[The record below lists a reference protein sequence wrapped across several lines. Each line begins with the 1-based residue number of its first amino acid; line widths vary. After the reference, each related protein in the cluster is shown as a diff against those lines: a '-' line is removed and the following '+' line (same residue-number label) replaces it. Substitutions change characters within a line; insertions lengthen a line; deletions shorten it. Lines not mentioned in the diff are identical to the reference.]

1 MHVSRNTFGLTTTT
15 FETEDDMKKELN
27 HVKDE
32 KTLIEAFTHI
42 AQAHVDAYQYDLDEG
57 SATLFA
63 QASIKQFIEDTRPI
77 TDGSVELK

>member
-1 MHVSRNTFGLTTTT
+1 MG
-15 FETEDDMKKELN
+15 EELN

-32 KTLIEAFTHI
+32 KTLIEVFTHI

-57 SATLFA
+57 SATLFT
-63 QASIKQFIEDTRPI
+63 QASIKQFIEDTKSI